1 MSIATAIDLSAV
13 VEFVRISD
21 RLAKLA
27 ADTKK
32 AEAEL
37 QAIESLALSRVPSDG
52 TLLVLEVDGSTRTVK
67 CGEKVSVKQTAS
79 DADAV
84 AFAQLHGLKTSTR
97 SPEILAPATLRA
109 AALKGV
115 DVSEIAEKT
124 TSPVLIVD

>member
-1 MSIATAIDLSAV
+1 MSIATAVDLSAV

-37 QAIESLALSRVPSDG
+37 KAMERLAMARVPSDG
-52 TLLVLEVDGSTRTVK
+52 SLLVVEVDGATRTVK
-67 CGEKVSVKQTAS
+67 CGDKVSYTQTAS

-84 AFAQLHGLKTSTR
+84 AFAQLHGLNVSVR
-97 SPEILAPATLRA
+97 SPEILAPATLRS
-109 AALKGV
+109 AALKGL
-115 DVSEIAEKT
+115 DVSDIAQKT